1 MAPSAHTPS
10 PSLLANFR
18 QELVRFPPFAQMAAE
33 DVDAFV
39 AGARQRYY
47 APDERVVDPSQGVV
61 AEVYFIRQGAVTGT
75 RGLADQQPEAFAYEA
90 GDLFPLSAAMAQRA
104 VTATYRASADTFV
117 LALDV
122 ATMRAL
128 ADRSAAFADFLRLRA
143 QQFLALSRQALQAA
157 YASQSLAEQSLETPL
172 ARIARGPVAGCS
184 PQTPLREALQTMHQR
199 RVGSVLVT
207 GPGNEPLG
215 ILTRY
220 DILGRVTLPGI
231 PLDRPVREVMV
242 SPVWTLTEE
251 HTAQDAALLMGQH
264 GIRHVPVTRHGAVV
278 GVVSERDLFVLQRQS
293 LKQVSSA
300 IRGADSLEA
309 LQQTAMGIRRFARTL
324 LGQGVQARQLT
335 QLVSHLNDLLTQ
347 RLLALVAQ
355 RRGLDLRRLCWLA
368 LGSEG
373 RNEQT
378 IATDQDNALILA
390 DDTDEAFRVEAL
402 AFAAEVNEGLD
413 ACGFPLCKGGI
424 MAREADCCLTLGE
437 WTRRFDAW
445 MAHGAPKDLLHANIF
460 FDFRPLAGRA
470 ELAQALRE
478 EVTRTAR
485 TVPRFHQQLALN
497 ALQHAAPLN
506 WLGAVDAD
514 ASGGLDLKLQGTALF
529 VDAARILA
537 LAQGIAATSTR
548 DRLVQAG
555 VALGATPAEY
565 EAWASGFEFLQML
578 RMQNQLQGAAAD
590 DRPNWVPLD
599 RLNAIDRRILRETFR
614 VARALQQRLQMDYQ
628 R

>member
-1 MAPSAHTPS
+1 
-10 PSLLANFR
+10 
-18 QELVRFPPFAQMAAE
+18 
-33 DVDAFV
+33 
-39 AGARQRYY
+39 
-47 APDERVVDPSQGVV
+47 
-61 AEVYFIRQGAVTGT
+61 
-75 RGLADQQPEAFAYEA
+75 
-90 GDLFPLSAAMAQRA
+90 
-104 VTATYRASADTFV
+104 
-117 LALDV
+117 
-122 ATMRAL
+122 
-128 ADRSAAFADFLRLRA
+128 
-143 QQFLALSRQALQAA
+143 
-157 YASQSLAEQSLETPL
+157 
-172 ARIARGPVAGCS
+172 
-184 PQTPLREALQTMHQR
+184 
-199 RVGSVLVT
+199 
-207 GPGNEPLG
+207 
-215 ILTRY
+215 
-220 DILGRVTLPGI
+220 
-231 PLDRPVREVMV
+231 
-242 SPVWTLTEE
+242 
-251 HTAQDAALLMGQH
+251 
-264 GIRHVPVTRHGAVV
+264 
-278 GVVSERDLFVLQRQS
+278 LQRQS

-413 ACGFPLCKGGI
+413 ACGFPLCKGGV

-437 WTRRFDAW
+437 WTHRFDAW

-555 VALGATPAEY
+555 VAQGATPAEY